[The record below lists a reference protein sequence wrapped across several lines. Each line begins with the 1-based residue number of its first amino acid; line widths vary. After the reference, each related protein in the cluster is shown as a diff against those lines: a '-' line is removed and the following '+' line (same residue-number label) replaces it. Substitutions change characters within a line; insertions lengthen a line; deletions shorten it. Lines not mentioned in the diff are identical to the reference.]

1 MTRIPNTMIR
11 ASAGS
16 GKTYQLTNRF
26 IRLLLNGQ
34 APERIIALT
43 FTRKAAGEFFEGI
56 LTKLAEAASDL
67 EEAKRLAKGI
77 GQAESDFGPDEFRS
91 ALRRLVEEMNRLS
104 LGTIDSFFHRVL
116 GVFSLEFGLG
126 GEFEMMSEFE
136 RKRTRLTVL
145 ESLFARS
152 QRDRAG
158 RESLVE
164 SHRLATA
171 GQERR
176 DFVSSFDDHLRD
188 CHGLL
193 MRVPEASRSCFPAA
207 PA

>member
-56 LTKLAEAASDL
+56 LTKLAGAASDP
-67 EEAKRLAKGI
+67 EEAKRLAKDI
-77 GQAESDFGPDEFRS
+77 GQAESDFGSDDFRS

-145 ESLFARS
+145 
-152 QRDRAG
+152 
-158 RESLVE
+158 
-164 SHRLATA
+164 
-171 GQERR
+171 
-176 DFVSSFDDHLRD
+176 
-188 CHGLL
+188 
-193 MRVPEASRSCFPAA
+193 
-207 PA
+207 